1 MSKPYTPRPGSLTER
16 VLNALP
22 RLGGSMTAQQIA
34 EEFSTKSNAI
44 FNLLAPA
51 VKAGMLAKATNE
63 EGRTVYSL
71 PDLGTAESFAP
82 KARKATKKKQRV
94 PTAEAAT
101 AQPEADEAPPPI
113 AALFDDGDI
122 ALYGV
127 IPNEDGSGCTLS
139 EVQARRVHRF
149 LERVFGPTE

>member
-101 AQPEADEAPPPI
+101 AQPEADEAPPPHCRPVRRWRHR
-113 AALFDDGDI
+113 AVWRHPQRGRQRLHPERGPGTPRAPLPG
-122 ALYGV
+122 AGV
-127 IPNEDGSGCTLS
+127 RP
-139 EVQARRVHRF
+139 H
-149 LERVFGPTE
+149 